1 MKGGGKTMKQT
12 VNLYDFMDAFRKMDR
27 DYYSYE
33 GYQALFDWYEEL
45 DPDFE
50 LDVIA
55 ICCDWTEYTPEELE
69 NNYNNILNFDEW
81 KEDIDPDESELY
93 TEEELK
99 EEYIKELVSELEQL
113 TTVIKLSDTYLVL
126 AF

>member
-1 MKGGGKTMKQT
+1 MKQT

-33 GYQALFDWYEEL
+33 GYEALFDWYEEL

-50 LDVIA
+50 LDVIG

-81 KEDIDPDESELY
+81 KKENTDPDELY

-99 EEYIKELVSELEQL
+99 EEYIEELVSELERY
-113 TTVIKLSDTYLVL
+113 TTVIKLSNTYLVL

>member
-1 MKGGGKTMKQT
+1 
-12 VNLYDFMDAFRKMDR
+12 MDAFRKMDR

-45 DPDFE
+45 DPDYE

-69 NNYNNILNFDEW
+69 NDYNNILNFDEW
-81 KEDIDPDESELY
+81 KKENIDPDDLCA
-93 TEEELK
+93 EEEIK
-99 EEYIKELVSELEQL
+99 EEYIKELVSELEQH
-113 TTVIKLSDTYLVL
+113 TTVIELSNTYLVL

>member
-1 MKGGGKTMKQT
+1 MKQT
-12 VNLYDFMDAFRKMDR
+12 VNLYDFVDAFRKMDR

-33 GYQALFDWYEEL
+33 AYEALYDWYEEL

-69 NNYNNILNFDEW
+69 NDYNNNILSFDKW
-81 KEDIDPDESELY
+81 KEDNIDPDEPY

-99 EEYIKELVSELEQL
+99 EEYIKELVSELERY
-113 TTVIKLSDTYLVL
+113 TTVIELSDTYLVL

>member
-1 MKGGGKTMKQT
+1 MKQT
-12 VNLYDFMDAFRKMDR
+12 INLYDFMDAFSRMDR

-33 GYQALFDWYEEL
+33 GYKALFDWYEEL

-50 LDVIA
+50 LDVIG

-69 NNYNNILNFDEW
+69 DDYSNILSFDEW
-81 KEDIDPDESELY
+81 KEENIDPDEPEPY

-99 EEYIKELVSELEQL
+99 EEYIKELVSELERH

>member
-1 MKGGGKTMKQT
+1 MKQT
-12 VNLYDFMDAFRKMDR
+12 IDLYDFMDAFREMDR

-33 GYQALFDWYEEL
+33 AYQALFEWYEEL

-69 NNYNNILNFDEW
+69 NDYNNILNFDEW
-81 KEDIDPDESELY
+81 KEENIDPDDPGPY

-99 EEYIKELVSELEQL
+99 EEYIKELVNELERH

>member
-1 MKGGGKTMKQT
+1 MKQT
-12 VNLYDFMDAFRKMDR
+12 INQHDFMDAFRKMNR

-33 GYQALFDWYEEL
+33 GYQALFDWYEIL

-69 NNYNNILNFDEW
+69 NEYSNILDFDEW
-81 KEDIDPDESELY
+81 KNENIDLDELESY

-99 EEYIKELVSELEQL
+99 EEYTKKLVSELKQH
-113 TTVIKLSDTYLVL
+113 TTVIELSNTYLVL

>member
-1 MKGGGKTMKQT
+1 MKQT
-12 VNLYDFMDAFRKMDR
+12 ISQYDFMDAFRKMDR

-45 DPDFE
+45 DPDME

-55 ICCDWTEYTPEELE
+55 ICCDWTEYEPDELE
-69 NNYNNILNFDEW
+69 NDYSNILSFDEW
-81 KEDIDPDESELY
+81 KEDNIDPNEPNEY
-93 TEEELK
+93 TDEELK
-99 EEYIKELVSELEQL
+99 EEYIKALVEELERN
-113 TTVIKLSDTYLVL
+113 TTVIELDNTYLVL

>member
-1 MKGGGKTMKQT
+1 MKQT

-69 NNYNNILNFDEW
+69 KEYSNFLDFDEW
-81 KEDIDPDESELY
+81 KEENIDPDEPESF

-99 EEYIKELVSELEQL
+99 EEYIKELVSELERH

-126 AF
+126 AFCF

>member
-1 MKGGGKTMKQT
+1 MKQT
-12 VNLYDFMDAFRKMDR
+12 INLYDFVDAFRKMDR
-27 DYYSYE
+27 DFYSYE
-33 GYQALFDWYEEL
+33 GYQALFEWYEEL
-45 DPDFE
+45 DPEFE

-69 NNYNNILNFDEW
+69 KEYSNFLNFDQW
-81 KEDIDPDESELY
+81 KEENLESY

-99 EEYIKELVSELEQL
+99 EKYIKELVSELEQH
-113 TTVIKLSDTYLVL
+113 TTVIELSNTYLVL

>member
-1 MKGGGKTMKQT
+1 MKQAIG
-12 VNLYDFMDAFRKMDR
+12 LWDFMDAFRKMGR

-69 NNYNNILNFDEW
+69 NDYSNILSFDEW
-81 KEDIDPDESELY
+81 KEENIDPDEPEPY

-99 EEYIKELVSELEQL
+99 GEYIKELVSKLEQH
-113 TTVIKLSDTYLVL
+113 TTVIKLSNTYLVL

>member
-1 MKGGGKTMKQT
+1 MKQT

>member
-1 MKGGGKTMKQT
+1 MKQT

-33 GYQALFDWYEEL
+33 GYEALFDWYEEL

-50 LDVIA
+50 LDVIG

-81 KEDIDPDESELY
+81 KKENTDPDELY
-93 TEEELK
+93 IEEELK
-99 EEYIKELVSELEQL
+99 EEYIEELVSELERY
-113 TTVIKLSDTYLVL
+113 TTVIKLSNTYLVL

>member
-1 MKGGGKTMKQT
+1 VQNMKQT
-12 VNLYDFMDAFRKMDR
+12 INQHDFMDAFRRMDR

-33 GYQALFDWYEEL
+33 AYQALFDWYEEL

-50 LDVIA
+50 LDVIG

-69 NNYNNILNFDEW
+69 SDYSNILSFDEW
-81 KEDIDPDESELY
+81 KEENIDPDEPETY
-93 TEEELK
+93 TKEELK
-99 EEYIKELVSELEQL
+99 EEYIKELVSELERH